1 MKHWKLVVAVLM
13 TCFFGNSCIV
23 IEQPFSRLPPG
34 KWMGILQLDKEIS
47 GMPRVEKENIDPLVQ
62 FQAVNAGELPFEFD
76 VVYITED
83 SFNIHL
89 INAGDTFVISDIK
102 YGTDRSKAKDTF
114 EIHFPMY
121 NTLLKG
127 YFEENVMEGNWIVN
141 DRENYR
147 IPFVARFGKSEKFT
161 ELKKTPTSN
170 LTGIWQ
176 VLMGTDKD
184 NPSEMLA
191 SFEQEGNHI
200 RGTFSSPSGDYRYLS
215 GTVQGN
221 KLYLSQFD
229 GATAYLV
236 EAKIEQDGTLT
247 GLFRSGRHYQTLW
260 TGRRDSS
267 AHISIAEH
275 SESVKGKKVT
285 FAYPDQNG
293 KIIKSDDPS
302 FKGKPMMLQIMGSW
316 CHNCYDEGR
325 FFNQLPIKYQDNI
338 AFVGLAV
345 ERATDESAALR
356 RIEAFKKQTGVTYP
370 ILLVSNT
377 TQKEKVLE
385 AMPFLDKIEAYPT
398 TVYLNRNHEIVNI
411 KSGFFGP
418 ASHLHTE
425 WREHFLQTL
434 DKLIDQ

>member
-1 MKHWKLVVAVLM
+1 MKNYKIALMVLM
-13 TCFFGNSCIV
+13 TVITGQSCIV

-62 FQAVNAGELPFEFD
+62 FQTVNAGELPFEFD

-89 INAGDTFVISDIK
+89 INAGDTLVISDIR

-147 IPFVARFGKSEKFT
+147 IPFLARFGKSEKFT
-161 ELKKTPTSN
+161 ELKKSPTAN
-170 LTGIWQ
+170 LTGIWK

-191 SFEQEGNHI
+191 SFEQEGNTI
-200 RGTFSSPSGDYRYLS
+200 KGTFSSPSGDYRFLS
-215 GTVQGN
+215 GTIQGN
-221 KLYLSQFD
+221 KVYLSQFD

-236 EAKIEQDGTLT
+236 EAKIEQDGSLT
-247 GLFRSGRHYQTLW
+247 GLFRSGRHYQAIW
-260 TGRRDSS
+260 TGTRDSS
-267 AHISIAEH
+267 AQISIARH
-275 SESVKGKKVT
+275 SESLKGQKVT
-285 FAYPDQNG
+285 FAYPDPNG
-293 KIIKSDDPS
+293 KIIHSEDPA
-302 FKGKPMMLQIMGSW
+302 FKGKPMVLQIMGSW

-325 FFNQLPIKYQDNI
+325 FFNKLPEKYLDNV

-345 ERATDESAALR
+345 ERAIDEGAAQK

-377 TQKEKVLE
+377 TLKEKVLE

-398 TVYLNRNHEIVNI
+398 TVYLNRNHEIVEV

-418 ASHLHTE
+418 ASHLHDE
-425 WREHFLQTL
+425 WRDNFLQIL
-434 DKLIDQ
+434 NKLIEQ